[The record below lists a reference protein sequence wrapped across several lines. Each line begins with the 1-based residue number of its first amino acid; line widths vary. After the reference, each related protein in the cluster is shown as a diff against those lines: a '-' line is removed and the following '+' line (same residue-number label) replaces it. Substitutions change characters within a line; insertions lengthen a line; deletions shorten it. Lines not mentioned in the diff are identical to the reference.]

1 MFVKNGIRL
10 KSVQCPCVGE
20 GRGGGRSGV
29 CFQTEFQ
36 TALFP
41 NGLESKRRHICTN
54 NLNNKLQ
61 KLDNHDLFDFYIQK
75 QY

>member
-20 GRGGGRSGV
+20 GGGGGRSGV

-36 TALFP
+36 TALSP
-41 NGLESKRRHICTN
+41 NGLEGNRRHICTN
-54 NLNNKLQ
+54 NLNNLNNKLQ
-61 KLDNHDLFDFYIQK
+61 KSDNHDLFDS
-75 QY
+75 